1 MNNNSSFI
9 IHHSSFSILKP
20 YRSSP
25 FYRYQR
31 RKDIKDDGHSRGLGL
46 ALAGI

>member
-31 RKDIKDDGHSRGLGL
+31 IKDDGHSRGLGL